1 MSRQRRY
8 AYARAQRDHRPADP
22 IVIRLF
28 ADLQATRRMQER
40 VPATVALPA
49 RLIERLV
56 WRNLMDYLLTLD
68 CDPQV

>member
-1 MSRQRRY
+1 LQ
-8 AYARAQRDHRPADP
+8 QRDHRPADP

-40 VPATVALPA
+40 VPATIALPA

-68 CDPQV
+68 